1 MKLKL
6 ILTLCFYLLM
16 LSPVIHNCYGQSQLS
31 SLCQIADTSNIQLR
45 KIRIQKLYNQEEKK
59 SYLSA
64 RFPQLNFNADYKY
77 NAKIP
82 GQVVPAAF
90 FGGQPGTYAT
100 VQFGV
105 PYVLSNNLQLSQIL
119 FNSQLNYGLAALKI
133 NQEIT
138 QIQENLTS
146 QEIKYQIATNFM
158 LYQSL
163 LLQEKFIDS
172 LIIVSKNLK
181 NNIQQLIIQNL
192 KTPIEK
198 KPLDLVIKELEL
210 GKKTIQNN
218 LMVLKEYMLILIGM
232 ENTSELDI
240 DFDESIFNSFTTIQ
254 NKESYYTL
262 DLIKSQI
269 NMIKE
274 EKKGIK
280 MAYLP
285 SINAYGIY
293 NYSYNLKPDDDFR
306 KGIDGAFIGL
316 RADWN
321 LFDGLQKK
329 NKYKMAQLKESQLEN
344 DLSFTQK
351 QLEMSKLDAK
361 LKIDLAKQKLSLM
374 EEKQALNR
382 ELYEFNVQKYN
393 QYVLGSSELMKS
405 LNEYIQSKNQ
415 TTEAL
420 YELRIRELEFLKL
433 IGDLNF

>member
-45 KIRIQKLYNQEEKK
+45 KIRIQKLYNKEEKK

-415 TTEAL
+415 TIEAL